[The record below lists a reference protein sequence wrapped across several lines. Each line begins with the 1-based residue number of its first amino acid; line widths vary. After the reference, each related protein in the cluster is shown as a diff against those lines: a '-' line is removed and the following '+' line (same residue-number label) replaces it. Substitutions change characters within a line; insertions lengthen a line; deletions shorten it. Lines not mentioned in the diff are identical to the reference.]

1 MKKSFKRIVRTH
13 LLYKLYAIDERGF
26 QAALPFQFNCKIH
39 FIQEIKFSLLM
50 NFSTYFSTS

>member
-26 QAALPFQFNCKIH
+26 QAALPFLFNRQIR
-39 FIQEIKFSLLM
+39 FFMRIKFSLLM
-50 NFSTYFSTS
+50 NFSTYFSMS